1 MAHSK
6 VTVKFGLAC
15 WGGGHMAHF
24 EKPLLYD
31 KMDICDIR
39 RTVRSPK
46 HEDIILDITV
56 VYRKEAAVVN
66 TAHSTV

>member
-1 MAHSK
+1 
-6 VTVKFGLAC
+6 
-15 WGGGHMAHF
+15 MAHF